1 MPIFKSGIE
10 IPPRP
15 INLKIRKG
23 TTKYA
28 WVNDWKVGDCL
39 EVETQKEADRIMN
52 AARRIGFDGNG
63 TQGKVVQRAVNEN
76 DVNFIRIWRTA

>member
-1 MPIFKSGIE
+1 MPIFKTGID

-15 INLKIRKG
+15 FNLKTKG
-23 TTKYA
+23 VTKYA

-39 EVETQKEADRIMN
+39 EVETKQEADRIAN

-63 TQGKVVQRAVNEN
+63 TPGKIVQRAVNEN

>member
-1 MPIFKSGIE
+1 MPIFKTGIE

-15 INLKIRKG
+15 FNLNKTKG

-28 WVNDWKVGDCL
+28 WIAGWRVGDCL
-39 EVETQKEADRIMN
+39 EVETQKEADRILN

-76 DVNFIRIWRTA
+76 DVDFIRIWRTA